1 MVNKMNF
8 SSLIRKTLPLW
19 IFPIALSGCGS
30 ATAPDFSA
38 MSSKYA
44 NTLEQ
49 YQINMIFQNILRSSE
64 NRPVSFLDMPTIN
77 GSGSITTTPSL
88 GALFAGGAFP
98 ANASYLPI
106 SGGLAT
112 LTPGVSLTVG
122 NNFNFTQSSLDNA
135 VFWKGYLSEL
145 PIENV
150 RYFEHNHIPKEVLL
164 SLVVDEIVITKP
176 NGDTHT
182 LINNPLRPEHP
193 EFQKH
198 LYKLINYGLGAY
210 LVDTSQ
216 KIGPPVSANNIKS
229 RFGDNAF
236 QVMKEAGITLQ
247 KVNGSSELLFQPIQ
261 VSMQYKLCI
270 KTNKYENFIRQEY
283 GPEIFCEET
292 LAEQTKQPSAAKKLQ
307 PKIAIRIRSTNNI
320 FEYLGEVVR
329 AQLNTPPYLV
339 TLPPTATTFR
349 DNKGSKNEFALFIVD
364 KNKPTPKPFAAIE
377 ALDDSIYS
385 IPSQDNGYSP
395 LAIKLL
401 AQFMS
406 LQKIPGSIPAS
417 PSVLLK

>member
-1 MVNKMNF
+1 MNF
-8 SSLIRKTLPLW
+8 HSLINRVLPLC
-19 IFPIALSGCGS
+19 IFAFILSGCGS

-88 GALFAGGAFP
+88 GALFTGGAFP

-164 SLVVDEIVITKP
+164 SLVVDEIVIEKP
-176 NGDTHT
+176 NGDSYTF
-182 LINNPLRPEHP
+182 INNPLRPDHP

-198 LYKLINYGLGAY
+198 LYKLIEYGLGAY

-216 KIGPPVSANNIKS
+216 KIGPPISANHIKS

-247 KVNGSSELLFQPIQ
+247 KVDSYPEVLFQPIQ
-261 VSMQYKLCI
+261 ISKQYKLCI

-292 LAEQTKQPSAAKKLQ
+292 LAEKTKKPSAAKKLQ

-320 FEYLGEVVR
+320 FEYLGEVVK

-339 TLPPTATTFR
+339 TLPPTSTTFR
-349 DNKGSKNEFALFIVD
+349 DNKGAKNEFALFIVNKD
-364 KNKPTPKPFAAIE
+364 KPTPRPFAAIE